1 MSMNYDLI
9 DISGR
14 AGRQNVHEPSFIRH
28 FGENKKSKCPL
39 NLNTL
44 PPSIV
49 LKMIL
54 KNPI

>member
-1 MSMNYDLI
+1 MSKNYVLI
-9 DISGR
+9 DISGG

-44 PPSIV
+44 PPQLS
-49 LKMIL
+49 
-54 KNPI
+54 